1 MLASTRSIAVPA
13 APFAISLVL
22 AACLLI
28 LSGPAF
34 GLDSPVLH
42 SPPTGYHQLDGC
54 NHHLGR
60 PYQQNTLQ
68 PGSPI
73 ELLFYNQ
80 GGLTAVLYLLQEQ
93 FIRDGQSLTALG
105 DLGALPVRFVSFQYS
120 QGSPFP
126 RTSPLSGQFQGPYYQ
141 LWVYLNVGSTGSAPS
156 C

>member
-1 MLASTRSIAVPA
+1 MLVSMRPIAMPRT
-13 APFAISLVL
+13 PFVMGLGL

-28 LSGPAF
+28 LAGPAF
-34 GLDSPVLH
+34 GVDSPALH
-42 SPPTGYHQLDGC
+42 SPPIGYHQLDGC

-60 PYQQNTLQ
+60 PYQQDTLQ

-80 GGLTAVLYLLQEQ
+80 SGLTAVLYLLEEP
-93 FIRDGQSLTALG
+93 FIRNGQSLTVLS

-120 QGSPFP
+120 KGSPFP
-126 RTSPLSGQFQGPYYQ
+126 RTSTLYGQFQGPYYQ
-141 LWVYLNVGSTGSAPS
+141 LWVYLNVGSTGSSSP